1 MQLNLTH
8 MKKSKGAVMLPFLF
22 PEVGMHC
29 TLEQISPPKIQSG
42 KYFLLC
48 PYFLSQCTSGLAVS
62 PDLPDDI
69 KVGSMLAPRDDEP
82 WFEVHGHCWGPGH
95 PRSKGLWVLSR
106 KDLEDVFLPCE
117 LQITKPGFSLAW
129 ITLSDSGAAGIRQ
142 DTSGPQIPDMIS
154 SHLSLCLS
162 QGFLLRDEPFSLQ
175 SLLTHL
181 ALDEGF
187 DLIITTG
194 GTGVAPRDITADVTA
209 SLVHKRLPGFEQ
221 AMMSASLT
229 VTPHA
234 MISRAVVGIL
244 GSSLIINLP
253 GSPRGVR
260 ENLAPLLP
268 ALGHTLD
275 KIHGDPTDCG

>member
-1 MQLNLTH
+1 
-8 MKKSKGAVMLPFLF
+8 MLPFLL
-22 PEVGMHC
+22 PEDGMRC
-29 TLEQISPPKIQSG
+29 TLEQISPLKAESG
-42 KYFLLC
+42 RYFLLS
-48 PYFLSQCTSGLAVS
+48 PSFLPQYASGFAVS

-69 KVGSMLAPRDDEP
+69 RVGSRLAPQGDEP

-95 PRSKGLWVLSR
+95 PRPRGLWIVTR
-106 KDLEDVFLPCE
+106 KDLEDILLPCE
-117 LQITKPGFSLAW
+117 LQIIKPGFSLAW

-142 DTSGPQIPDMIS
+142 DTSGPQIPEMIS

-162 QGFLLRDEPFSLQ
+162 QGFLLRDEAVSLQ

-194 GTGVAPRDITADVTA
+194 GTGVAPRDVTADVTA

-221 AMMSASLT
+221 AMMSASLA

-253 GSPRGVR
+253 GSPKGVR
-260 ENLAPLLP
+260 ENLGPLLP